1 MTFRKQMFTRLE
13 LQKLQSLIY
22 LKHSTKCLNYGS
34 TTEIEFQILLE
45 SWNTIFIVLQD
56 KLCSVSHILMVYEAY
71 EGVHMSKT
79 LFFLMFE
86 LHLPKPYLEDEHN

>member
-34 TTEIEFQILLE
+34 ITEIEFQILLE
-45 SWNTIFIVLQD
+45 SWNTIFIVLHD
-56 KLCSVSHILMVYEAY
+56 KLCSVSHILMVYEVY
-71 EGVHMSKT
+71 KGVHMFIT
-79 LFFLMFE
+79 LLFPMFE
-86 LHLPKPYLEDEHN
+86 LHLPKPCLEDEHN